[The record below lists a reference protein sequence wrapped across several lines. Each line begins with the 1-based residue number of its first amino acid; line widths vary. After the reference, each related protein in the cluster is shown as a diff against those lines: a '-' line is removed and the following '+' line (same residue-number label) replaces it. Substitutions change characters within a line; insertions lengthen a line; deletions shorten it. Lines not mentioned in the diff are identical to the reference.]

1 MYLYKKYHVVYGI
14 LFCLLF
20 SLSGLF
26 LYYFIFYYGALGAGL
41 SFKIDSLYTCL
52 ITILV
57 FNLWG
62 FSLLYMNIQLSKASL
77 QIYRMHRRL
86 LFVYV
91 LAAIFLLG
99 FTYSGFVLVRY
110 VGGAEHPF
118 VLTMPG
124 VVLLQALWFIE
135 TLVISLLLVEYSSR
149 RVIEL
154 YREKQMLEKNAL
166 LAQYQALQ
174 NQLNPHFLFNNLS
187 VLTAEIEYAPQN
199 AVLFVQNLSDIY
211 RYVLLQQD
219 KMQVSLRDELNFFD
233 AYLFLY
239 QTRYGNKLKIINNI
253 PEHALSACIPPLSL
267 QLLVENVFKHNYMTE
282 EHPMTISLDTQ
293 DDDRRLCITN
303 TLREVKNNPPSGCG
317 LENLS
322 TRFKILCGRTIEV
335 HRTND
340 KFTVLIPLLYD

>member
-1 MYLYKKYHVVYGI
+1 MYLYKKYHVLYGI

-26 LYYFIFYYGALGAGL
+26 LYYFVFYYGTLGTDL
-41 SFKIDSLYTCL
+41 SFKFNSLYTCL

-62 FSLLYMNIQLSKASL
+62 FSLLYMNIQLTKASL
-77 QIYRMHRRL
+77 MIYRMYRRL

-91 LAAIFLLG
+91 FAAIFLLG

-124 VVLLQALWFIE
+124 VALLQALWFIE

-154 YREKQMLEKNAL
+154 YREKQTLEKNAL

-174 NQLNPHFLFNNLS
+174 NQMNPHFLFNNLS

-199 AVLFVQNLSDIY
+199 AVLFVQNLSGIY
-211 RYVLLQQD
+211 RYVLQQQD
-219 KMQVSLRDELNFFD
+219 KMQVSLREELNFFD

-253 PEHALSACIPPLSL
+253 PERALSSCLPPLSL

-282 EHPMTISLDTQ
+282 ELPMTISLDTE
-293 DDDRRLCITN
+293 DEDRLLRVAN
-303 TLREVKNNPPSGCG
+303 TLQEVKNNLASGHG
-317 LENLS
+317 LNNLS
-322 TRFKILCGRTIEV
+322 ARFKILCGRTIEV
-335 HRTND
+335 QRTND
-340 KFTVLIPLLYD
+340 QFIVLIPLLYD